1 MIEDITVRYLESF
14 KDKRPKE
21 PILIEGLPGIGQV
34 GKLVAEY
41 MIHLLGAEKIGEIHS
56 IYFPPQVILE
66 ENGLARLARNELFLY
81 HTEEKDIIFLVGDHQ
96 STSNE
101 GHYILADQYCEIAE
115 ELNVKRIYTLGGF
128 GVGHLVNEP
137 RVLGAVN
144 RAELREEIEA
154 AGVTFNRDEPGGG
167 IIGAAGLMLG
177 LSAQRG
183 IDAVCLMGETSG
195 YIVDP
200 MAAAS
205 VLAVLS
211 KLTGVPV
218 DPTRLNDRAAEME
231 KVIESMVEGGKGKGR
246 GTELYRVR
254 NRGSLAL
261 HRVISCI
268 SCVPEPDYFC
278 KNAIISSISGTE
290 CTG

>member
-1 MIEDITVRYLESF
+1 MIEDITVSYLESF
-14 KDKRPKE
+14 KDKQPVD

-41 MIHLLGAEKIGEIHS
+41 MIHMLKAEKIGEIHS
-56 IYFPPQVILE
+56 IYFPPQVLLDE
-66 ENGLARLARNELFLY
+66 TGLARLARNELFLY
-81 HTEEKDIIFLVGDHQ
+81 QSDGCDIVFLVGDHQ

-101 GHYILADQYCEIAE
+101 GHYIMADQYCEIAE

-144 RAELREEIEA
+144 RAELRSELED
-154 AGVTFNRDEPGGG
+154 AGVTFNREEPGGG

-195 YIVDP
+195 YLVDP
-200 MAAAS
+200 MSAAN
-205 VLAVLS
+205 VLGILS
-211 KLTGVPV
+211 KLIDVPV
-218 DPTRLNDRAAEME
+218 DPTKLNDRASEME
-231 KVIESMVEGGKGKGR
+231 KVIEGLVEGEKLKDE
-246 GTELYRVR
+246 ELSYI
-254 NRGSLAL
+254 G
-261 HRVISCI
+261 
-268 SCVPEPDYFC
+268 
-278 KNAIISSISGTE
+278 
-290 CTG
+290 

>member
-1 MIEDITVRYLESF
+1 MIEDITVRYLDSF
-14 KDKRPKE
+14 KDKQLVD

-41 MIHLLGAEKIGEIHS
+41 MIHILAAEKIGEIHS
-56 IYFPPQVILE
+56 IYLPPQVILE

-81 HTEEKDIIFLVGDHQ
+81 QSGGKDVLFLVGDHQ

-101 GHYILADQYCEIAE
+101 GHYILADFYCGIAE
-115 ELNVKRIYTLGGF
+115 ELKVKRIYTLGGF

-144 RAELREEIEA
+144 RSELRTELEA

-167 IIGAAGLMLG
+167 IIGAAGLILG
-177 LSAQRG
+177 LSAEWG

-195 YIVDP
+195 YLVDP
-200 MAAAS
+200 MSAAN

-211 KLTGVPV
+211 KLIDVPV
-218 DPTRLNDRAAEME
+218 DQTKLNDRAAEME
-231 KVIESMVEGGKGKGR
+231 KAIESMVEGEKHGDE
-246 GTELYRVR
+246 ELSYI
-254 NRGSLAL
+254 G
-261 HRVISCI
+261 
-268 SCVPEPDYFC
+268 
-278 KNAIISSISGTE
+278 
-290 CTG
+290 

>member
-1 MIEDITVRYLESF
+1 VASQRLWRILPVIHLKINTASTGEWLSMIEDITVSYLESF
-14 KDKRPKE
+14 KDKHPVD

-41 MIHLLGAEKIGEIHS
+41 MIHMLKAEKIGEIHS
-56 IYFPPQVILE
+56 IYFPPQVLLDE
-66 ENGLARLARNELFLY
+66 TGLARLARNELFLY
-81 HTEEKDIIFLVGDHQ
+81 QSEGRDIIFLVGDHQ

-115 ELNVKRIYTLGGF
+115 ELKVKRIFTLGGF

-144 RAELREEIEA
+144 RAELRPELEE
-154 AGVTFNRDEPGGG
+154 AGVTFNREEPGGG

-195 YIVDP
+195 YLVDP
-200 MAAAS
+200 MSAAN
-205 VLAVLS
+205 VLGILS
-211 KLTGVPV
+211 KLIDVPV
-218 DPTRLNDRAAEME
+218 DPTKLNDRASEMG
-231 KVIESMVEGGKGKGR
+231 KVIEGLVEGEKMQNNE
-246 GTELYRVR
+246 ELSYI
-254 NRGSLAL
+254 G
-261 HRVISCI
+261 
-268 SCVPEPDYFC
+268 
-278 KNAIISSISGTE
+278 
-290 CTG
+290 

>member
-1 MIEDITVRYLESF
+1 MIEDITVSYLESF
-14 KDKRPKE
+14 KDKHPVD

-41 MIHLLGAEKIGEIHS
+41 MIHMLKAEKIGEIHS
-56 IYFPPQVILE
+56 IYFPPQVLLD

-81 HTEEKDIIFLVGDHQ
+81 QSEARDIVFLVGDHQ

-115 ELNVKRIYTLGGF
+115 ELKVKRIYTLGGF

-144 RAELREEIEA
+144 RAELRPELEE
-154 AGVTFNRDEPGGG
+154 AGVTFNREEPGGG

-177 LSAQRG
+177 LSAPRG

-195 YIVDP
+195 YLVDP
-200 MAAAS
+200 MSAAN
-205 VLAVLS
+205 VLGILA
-211 KLTGVPV
+211 KLIDVPV
-218 DPTRLNDRAAEME
+218 DPTKLNDRASEME
-231 KVIESMVEGGKGKGR
+231 KVIEGLVEGEKMQKDE
-246 GTELYRVR
+246 ELSYI
-254 NRGSLAL
+254 G
-261 HRVISCI
+261 
-268 SCVPEPDYFC
+268 
-278 KNAIISSISGTE
+278 
-290 CTG
+290 

>member
-1 MIEDITVRYLESF
+1 MIEDITVRYAEGF
-14 KDKRPKE
+14 RDRQPVD

-41 MIHLLGAEKIGEIHS
+41 MIHQLGAEKIGDIHS
-56 IYFPPQVILE
+56 IYFPPQVILD
-66 ENGLARLARNELFLY
+66 ENGLARLARNELFLH

-115 ELNVKRIYTLGGF
+115 ELHVRRIYTLGGF

-137 RVLGAVN
+137 RVLGAIN
-144 RAELREEIEA
+144 RPELRDEIEA
-154 AGVTFNRDEPGGG
+154 AGVTFTRNEPGGG

-200 MAAAS
+200 MAAAG
-205 VLAVLS
+205 VLTVLS
-211 KLTGVPV
+211 KLAGVVV

-231 KVIESMVEGGKGKGR
+231 KVIESMVEGEKGKDE
-246 GTELYRVR
+246 ELSYI
-254 NRGSLAL
+254 G
-261 HRVISCI
+261 
-268 SCVPEPDYFC
+268 
-278 KNAIISSISGTE
+278 
-290 CTG
+290 

>member
-14 KDKRPKE
+14 KDKRPVD

-41 MIHLLGAEKIGEIHS
+41 MIHQLGAEKIGEIYS
-56 IYFPPQVILE
+56 IYLPPQVILD

-81 HTEEKDIIFLVGDHQ
+81 HTEEKDLIFLVGDHQ

-115 ELNVKRIYTLGGF
+115 ELKVKRIYTLGGF

-137 RVLGAVN
+137 RVLGAIN
-144 RAELREEIEA
+144 RAELRGEIEA
-154 AGVTFNRDEPGGG
+154 SGVTFTRDEPGGG

-231 KVIESMVEGGKGKGR
+231 KVIESMVEDGKSKDE
-246 GTELYRVR
+246 ELSYI
-254 NRGSLAL
+254 G
-261 HRVISCI
+261 
-268 SCVPEPDYFC
+268 
-278 KNAIISSISGTE
+278 
-290 CTG
+290 

>member
-1 MIEDITVRYLESF
+1 MIEDISIRFLEDF
-14 KDKRPKE
+14 KGRQLKD

-41 MIHLLGAEKIGEIHS
+41 MIHQLGAEKIGEIHS
-56 IYFPPQVILE
+56 IYFPPQVILD
-66 ENGLARLARNELFLY
+66 ENGLARLVRNEFWLCHAGERDFLFL
-81 HTEEKDIIFLVGDHQ
+81 TGDHQ

-101 GHYILADQYCEIAE
+101 GHYLLADQYCAIAA
-115 ELNVKRIYTLGGF
+115 ELGVQRIYTLGGF

-137 RVLGAVN
+137 RVLGAIN

-167 IIGAAGLMLG
+167 IVGAAGLMLG
-177 LSAQRG
+177 LSAGRG
-183 IDAVCLMGETSG
+183 IDGVCLMGETSG

-211 KLTGVPV
+211 KLTGIGI
-218 DPTRLNDRAAEME
+218 DATRLNDRAAEME
-231 KVIESMVEGGKGKGR
+231 KVIETMVEDGKGKDE
-246 GTELYRVR
+246 ELNYI
-254 NRGSLAL
+254 G
-261 HRVISCI
+261 
-268 SCVPEPDYFC
+268 
-278 KNAIISSISGTE
+278 
-290 CTG
+290 